1 MDEPADL
8 QMAPG
13 PPARL
18 FTPEEASALV
28 PTLEA
33 ILRRMDLELAR
44 QRELKELIEDQE
56 AYWGPAVREP
66 TNPDHGTYAQLLREL
81 EDVRTFLERDAEEI
95 RRLGCE
101 LKDPYLG
108 LVDFHAWVGGDRVL
122 LCWQRGERQVSHY
135 HTREAGYA
143 GRKPIP
149 RDARAES

>member
-8 QMAPG
+8 RMAPE
-13 PPARL
+13 PPARF

-33 ILRRMDLELAR
+33 ILGRMDLKLAR

-56 AYWGPAVREP
+56 AYWGPAVRER

-81 EDVRTFLERDAEEI
+81 GEVRTSLESDTRGF

-108 LVDFHAWVGGDRVL
+108 LVDFHAWVGGNLVF

-135 HTREAGYA
+135 HTLEAGYA
-143 GRKPIP
+143 GRKPLP
-149 RDARAES
+149 GDARAES